1 MGQKGLVERVPLAH
15 TGAILSLDWNE
26 TGVSGGWLASAGLDR
41 TVKVDQSRISR
52 ATWVCL

>member
-52 ATWVCL
+52 PT